1 MKKIITLFLFLAISI
16 SASWGQ
22 TGLYFPK
29 HELENTDEATLRK
42 FIIDYFQDFQQGDMD
57 VALQIQKYSEHMK
70 HFTFAVTMQ
79 GYEILH
85 ATIKLN
91 INSQN
96 QIVSVKYEGP
106 SRPNAQMVDI
116 QKALAKWK
124 DINPNAIALQ
134 KWNENLMIR
143 SAIYKLTTIEGNM
156 DIVCEVNAWDTQYD
170 KTLILNNN
178 GHVIESFD
186 NLRHV
191 LKDTIIQCRVFNPD
205 PLTST
210 GQVYGGIYKDN
221 ANANASWMN
230 AAYVDTVVQAT
241 YDSNTQLFYLE
252 NPWVHIDSLESLDI
266 SVATSSTPQFYFNR
280 SQNGFEDVNAFFH
293 LTNYHNYIASLG
305 YNSYMNQVL
314 QVDSHGQFGADNSVF
329 NRNGGNPNIMY
340 GTGGVDDAEDADVL
354 IHEYSHALSW
364 SANNNGNFS
373 NERAGLD
380 EGIADYFATT
390 YSRIRNT
397 FNWEMMFSW
406 DGHNEFWAGR
416 TATTSNNYPF
426 GGNIYGMGEI
436 WNAAMSGICTD
447 LGTTVTD
454 KLMLEALPFLTDQST
469 LPEAALYVLQADTV
483 LFNGI
488 HSNTICNRFQSKGIF
503 DGNCKPVGVFETT
516 KAENWVVRNSLA
528 FTQGSGALSIDL
540 PKDGSWHIDMYTIA
554 GESIFSKQH
563 SGNSFSLSPTTF
575 PTGIYLIRIS
585 NNKYQHTFKVTRW

>member
-1 MKKIITLFLFLAISI
+1 
-16 SASWGQ
+16 
-22 TGLYFPK
+22 
-29 HELENTDEATLRK
+29 
-42 FIIDYFQDFQQGDMD
+42 
-57 VALQIQKYSEHMK
+57 
-70 HFTFAVTMQ
+70 
-79 GYEILH
+79 
-85 ATIKLN
+85 
-91 INSQN
+91 
-96 QIVSVKYEGP
+96 
-106 SRPNAQMVDI
+106 
-116 QKALAKWK
+116 AKWN
-124 DINPNAIALQ
+124 DINPKAIALQ
-134 KWNENLMIR
+134 KWNEDLIIR
-143 SAIYKLTTIEGNM
+143 NTNYKLTTSEGHI

-170 KTLILNNN
+170 KTLILNYN
-178 GHVIESFD
+178 GDVLESYD

-191 LKDTIIQCRVFNPD
+191 LKDTVILCRIFNPD

-230 AAYVDTVVQAT
+230 VAYVDTVVQAT
-241 YDSNTQLFYLE
+241 YDTNTQLFYLE
-252 NPWVHIDSLESLDI
+252 NPWVQIDSLESLDI
-266 SVATSSTPQFYFNR
+266 SVVTSPIPEFFFNR

-329 NRNGGNPNIMY
+329 NRNGGNPNIMF

-406 DGHNEFWAGR
+406 DGHNEFWNGR
-416 TATTSNNYPF
+416 SANTLNNYPF

-469 LPEAALYVLQADTV
+469 LPEAALYVLQADTA

-488 HSNTICNRFQSKGIF
+488 HSNAICNRFQGKAIF
-503 DGNCKPVGVFETT
+503 DQNCKPVGIPSNVQQ
-516 KAENWVVRNSLA
+516 ENLRIYNTLA
-528 FTQGSGALSIDL
+528 FAQGQDKLSIVL
-540 PKDGSWHIDMYTIA
+540 PHEGLWNIRIYTIS
-554 GESIFSKQH
+554 GQLIYSEQRQQESTFT
-563 SGNSFSLSPTTF
+563 LSPAQF
-575 PTGIYLIRIS
+575 QSGVYIVHI
-585 NNKYQHTFKVTRW
+585 NNNQS